1 MGKDWEIRK
10 SKNVLENSAKDRD
23 DFSWTG
29 MNSSLLRW
37 KYLEQELSIVRMD
50 VVRSMGISGK
60 DGLSTLI
67 KNRSLIWT
75 LFQDN
80 STESSFARS
89 SKEPSHEIK
98 HS

>member
-10 SKNVLENSAKDRD
+10 SKNVLENEDADWD
-23 DFSWTG
+23 DFSWSG

-37 KYLEQELSIVRMD
+37 KYPEQALSILCID

-80 STESSFARS
+80 STESPFARS
-89 SKEPSHEIK
+89 SKEPFDEIK